1 MRAKN
6 PVSAIA
12 ICLAAIAAPAGGAL
26 AAEGEHKPHVHG
38 ESKMSLAVEG
48 NVLEIELESPAHD
61 IVGFEHMPKTAA
73 QRDAV
78 KRAVAALKDGAA
90 LFRLSPGAGCKL
102 QEVEVETP
110 LAEDEEHKDEHK
122 HAHKEDDHK
131 EEHAHKEGEHAEEEV
146 HSEFHAHYRFNCAD
160 PAQLKSMEVKLFES
174 FGRMEEIEV
183 GAVLPAGQRAQTL
196 KPGSNRFDF

>member
-26 AAEGEHKPHVHG
+26 ASEGEHKPHVHG
-38 ESKMSLAVEG
+38 ESKMNLAVEG

-73 QRDAV
+73 QRDSV
-78 KRAVAALKDGAA
+78 KRAVATLKDGAA

-102 QEVEVETP
+102 QEAEVETP
-110 LAEDEEHKDEHK
+110 LAEDEEHKHEEAEHK
-122 HAHKEDDHK
+122 HDE
-131 EEHAHKEGEHAEEEV
+131 HKEGEHAEEEV
-146 HSEFHAHYRFNCAD
+146 HSEFHAHYRFRCAD

-174 FGRMEEIEV
+174 FGRMEEIEI
-183 GAVLPAGQRAQTL
+183 GAVLPAGQRAMTL
-196 KPGSNRFDF
+196 KPGSSRLDF